1 MLCTASP
8 LHSVLYCTVSSHRVS
23 CNKTQMPQE
32 VKETK
37 SRVFTRHLTPTTPP
51 SLTTCVREPWS
62 IPVWSARWESF
73 TTSVTEKYTKPP
85 STYCVVVHS
94 KHDKQTNKQKKRST
108 QVKTNAR
115 NNLRLPRVVW
125 SVSSKQLTSLRRTHW
140 RTACSSVCWCVTW
153 WRTARRLVRK
163 RWYER

>member
-1 MLCTASP
+1 
-8 LHSVLYCTVSSHRVS
+8 
-23 CNKTQMPQE
+23 MPQE

-51 SLTTCVREPWS
+51 SLTTYVREPWS
-62 IPVWSARWESF
+62 IPAWSARWESF

-85 STYCVVVHS
+85 SAYCVVVHS
-94 KHDKQTNKQKKRST
+94 KHDKKKRST

-115 NNLRLPRVVW
+115 NNLRLLSEPRVVC

-140 RTACSSVCWCVTW
+140 WTACSSVCWCVTW
-153 WRTARRLVRK
+153 WGTARCLIRK
-163 RWYER
+163 RWCER